1 MKQIFTDI
9 LGAIILTS
17 LGVIYLLS
25 FFDILIKQG
34 FMMNEYSI
42 TAYFDNNIVEYYEI
56 SAHSEAEAI
65 ELMGNIELNDFTI
78 ELIS

>member
-1 MKQIFTDI
+1 
-9 LGAIILTS
+9 
-17 LGVIYLLS
+17 
-25 FFDILIKQG
+25 
-34 FMMNEYSI
+34 MNEYSI